1 MEQRT
6 LQERKWD
13 KTNCG
18 LFGKN
23 RIKLTGEM
31 QANINNEKEKKS
43 KSQKMLIGIKIET
56 FKKCKFRVIA

>member
-31 QANINNEKEKKS
+31 QANINNEKEKK
-43 KSQKMLIGIKIET
+43 K
-56 FKKCKFRVIA
+56 